1 MHTVAFAWVL
11 IAIGLA
17 LIGAAALAGPDYTRW
32 MTVPGLALGALL
44 VVVGLRR
51 RRQAVTPPSL

>member
-1 MHTVAFAWVL
+1 MHSVAPAWVL

-17 LIGAAALAGPDYTRW
+17 LIVAAMLAGQDYTRW

-51 RRQAVTPPSL
+51 RRQAVTPPSP